1 MVVILRAL
9 TVAVEDLSSHRR
21 LPSVDALRPSS
32 CPCCSQVAYP
42 PGERLGIVG
51 HGTYTR
57 QVLGLGGGPLEV
69 LVRRYRCRGC
79 GGTAS
84 ILPDGL
90 LPWRWYAG
98 TAIVV
103 ALVLSLL
110 LRRSAAAVRER
121 LDQVGET
128 AGWKTLER
136 WQRRLLAPLWR
147 WKAAQVGVEAG
158 VPGKDRGERAERLR
172 RLLALACASARSPDS
187 ELEAAARTLGTD
199 TAHTRE
205 RSWSIARAG

>member
-9 TVAVEDLSSHRR
+9 SIAVEDLASRTR
-21 LPSVDALRPSS
+21 LPSVDALRPLS
-32 CPCCSQVAYP
+32 CPYCSQAAYP

-57 QVLGLGGGPLEV
+57 QALGLDGGPLEI

-79 GGTAS
+79 GVTAS
-84 ILPDGL
+84 ILPDAL

-98 TAIVV
+98 TAILV
-103 ALVLSLL
+103 ALVSSLL
-110 LRRSAAAVRER
+110 LGRSAAAVRGR
-121 LDQVGET
+121 LGQAGDT

-147 WKAAQVGVEAG
+147 WKAAQVGVDAR

-172 RLLALACASARSPDS
+172 RLLALAGASGRSPEA
-187 ELEAAARTLGTD
+187 ELEAAARTLASG
-199 TAHTRE
+199 TAHIRD
-205 RSWSIARAG
+205 RSWLVARAV